1 MDNHW
6 EQNGEAHGLP
16 SWRWLAGGTVFVLL
30 TAFLY
35 GVRSILS
42 PILIGGIL
50 LFFLTGLREI
60 DMMRR
65 LGAAVALI
73 LFVWIVANAQNV
85 VFPFLGS
92 SILAYL
98 LIPAADWLEQRRVPR
113 IVAVSLIMIVVLSL
127 IGLIGVLLIPS
138 LVREIQTLIVNLP
151 ELASRL
157 YQSIRENLNDL
168 LSHLHVDTVELQEG
182 LLDEIP
188 NRAEALLSNVLKG
201 VTGLG
206 SVLGQLI
213 NVVLIPILTFYF
225 IKDFPRIHQWLL
237 ELIPKR
243 YRNLTLFYQ
252 WRFNRILGGYIRGQ
266 MIVCSFVG
274 LFTGIGLA
282 FLGIPFAL
290 LLGFLTGLLNF
301 IPYIGLYVSL
311 GLSMTATL
319 FPGAPPLALFK
330 VAAVF
335 VVVQGLE
342 NYVLS
347 PKIVG
352 ERVGLHPLA
361 VIFAILIFSRF
372 LGFWG
377 LIAGVP
383 TAALIKFLLDEWKRR
398 QKWREMLA
406 EKSSAHR
413 TAG

>member
-1 MDNHW
+1 MEH
-6 EQNGEAHGLP
+6 NGETAGLP
-16 SWRWLAGGTVFVLL
+16 GWRWLAGGAVFVLL

-35 GVRSILS
+35 GVRTILS

-50 LFFLTGLREI
+50 IFFLTGLK
-60 DMMRR
+60 DLVMMRR
-65 LGAAVALI
+65 LSVAVALM
-73 LFVWIVANAQNV
+73 LTVWIFVNAQNV

-92 SILAYL
+92 SVLAYL
-98 LIPAADWLEQRRVPR
+98 LMPVADWLEKKHLPR
-113 IVAVSLIMIVVLSL
+113 IIAVALIMAVVLSL
-127 IGLIGVLLIPS
+127 IVLIGVLLIPS
-138 LVREIQTLIVNLP
+138 LVREIQTLIENIP
-151 ELASRL
+151 ALAGSL
-157 YQSIRENLNDL
+157 YKSIRENLNDVL
-168 LSHLHVDTVELQEG
+168 KVLRIDAVELQEG

-188 NRAEALLSNVLKG
+188 NRAEVLLSNVLKG
-201 VTGLG
+201 MTGIG

-213 NVVLIPILTFYF
+213 NVVLLPILTFYF
-225 IKDFPRIHQWLL
+225 IKDFPRIHQWMLD
-237 ELIPKR
+237 LIPR
-243 YRNLTLFYQ
+243 RHRNLALFYQ

-274 LFTGIGLA
+274 LFTGAGLA
-282 FLGIPFAL
+282 IFGIPFAL

-311 GLSMTATL
+311 GLALVATL
-319 FPGAPPLALFK
+319 FPGAPPLAFFK
-330 VAAVF
+330 VAGVF
-335 VVVQGLE
+335 IVVQGLE

-361 VIFAILIFSRF
+361 VIFSILIFSRF

-383 TAALIKFLLDEWKRR
+383 TAALMKFLLDEWKRR